1 MTAPNG
7 EGRVGAVTRVSGSL
21 VVARALPQAR
31 MYDLVEVGERGLA
44 GEIIRLEGDL
54 ASIQV
59 YEDTTG
65 IRVGE
70 PVASTGSPLL
80 VELGPGLLGGV
91 FDGIERPLPALAA
104 ASGPFLAPGARLP
117 SLDRKRLWR
126 FAPSVA
132 PGEELFGGMVLGEV
146 HEKGTRHYVLAPPGT
161 TGKVATAESRELTVD
176 EAVVTLQ
183 DGARLTL
190 AQRWPMRVARP
201 HRGKLPHR
209 EPLLTGQR
217 VFDTFFP
224 VARGGTAVVPGG
236 FGTGKT
242 VVEHLLAKYAAVDL
256 IVYIGCGERG
266 NEMTALL
273 SEFPQLSDRLTGRPL
288 LARTVLIA
296 NTSNMPV
303 AAREASI
310 YVGVT
315 IAEYFRDMGYDVA
328 VMADSTSR
336 WAEALREMSS
346 RLGEMPGEE
355 GYPPYLAARLATFY
369 ERAGTVRCLTP
380 GAEERKGSVTI
391 VSAVSPPG
399 GDFSEPVTQASLRV
413 GGALW
418 ALDIDLAQ
426 RRHFPAVSWTESY
439 SLYISDLEAWFAR
452 QISPE
457 WAELRVR
464 AMRVLEKERELQQV
478 VAVVGVDA
486 LPDDERLTLE
496 IARLVREGFLRQD
509 GFHPVDASCPAE
521 RQTTML
527 SLFLRFYEEARSAL
541 KGGAALEEILRHDLW
556 EGLRRIREAPHQS
569 FPGEAQGLVKK
580 IEALREA
587 RT

>member
-7 EGRVGAVTRVSGSL
+7 EGGAGAVIRVSGSL
-21 VVARALPQAR
+21 VVARSLPRAR

-44 GEIIRLEGDL
+44 GEIIRLEGEL

-59 YEDTTG
+59 YEDTSG
-65 IRVGE
+65 MRVGE
-70 PVASTGSPLL
+70 PVVSTGSPLL

-91 FDGIERPLPALAA
+91 FVGVERPLPALTA

-117 SLDRKRLWR
+117 ALDRKRRWR
-126 FAPSVA
+126 FTPSVS
-132 PGEELFGGMVLGEV
+132 PGDELRGGSVLGEV
-146 HEKGTRHYVLAPPGT
+146 DEAGTRHFILAPPGAM
-161 TGKVATAESRELTVD
+161 GKVAAVENGEVTVD
-176 EAVVTLQ
+176 EPVVTLQ

-224 VARGGTAVVPGG
+224 LARGGTAVVPGG

-273 SEFPQLSDRLTGRPL
+273 SEFPQLSDPLSGRPL

-380 GAEERKGSVTI
+380 REERKGSVTI

-439 SLYISDLEAWFAR
+439 SLYVSDLEAWFAR
-452 QISPE
+452 QISPD

-496 IARLVREGFLRQD
+496 VARLVREGFLRQD

-527 SLFLRFYEEARSAL
+527 SLFLRFYEEARSTL
-541 KGGAALEEILRHDLW
+541 KGGAPLEEILRHDLW
-556 EGLRRIREAPHQS
+556 EGLRRIREAPHES
-569 FPGEAQGLVKK
+569 FPGEVQELLKK
-580 IEALREA
+580 IGSLREA
-587 RT
+587 RR

>member
-1 MTAPNG
+1 MSSG
-7 EGRVGAVTRVSGSL
+7 ERDGTVIRVSGSL
-21 VVARALPQAR
+21 VVARAVPRAR
-31 MYDLVEVGERGLA
+31 MYDLVEVGERRLT
-44 GEIIRLEGDL
+44 GEIVRLEGER

-70 PVASTGSPLL
+70 PVVSTASPLQ

-91 FDGIERPLPALAA
+91 FDGIERPLPALAETT
-104 ASGPFLAPGARLP
+104 GPFIAPGAALP
-117 SLDRKRLWR
+117 ALDRERRWP
-126 FAPSVA
+126 FTPSVSRGD
-132 PGEELFGGMVLGEV
+132 PVREGSVLGEV
-146 HEKGTRHYVLAPPGT
+146 DEAGVRHLILVPPAIE
-161 TGKVATAESRELTVD
+161 GKVAQAESREARLD
-176 EAVVTLQ
+176 EPVVVLES
-183 DGARLTL
+183 GAELTL
-190 AQRWPMRVARP
+190 AQRWPMRVGRP

-217 VFDTFFP
+217 AFDTFFP

-242 VVEHLLAKYAAVDL
+242 VVEHLLAKYAAVDI

-273 SEFPQLSDRLTGRPL
+273 SEFPQLSDPRTGRSL
-288 LARTVLIA
+288 LSRTVLIA

-310 YVGVT
+310 YVGIT

-355 GYPPYLAARLATFY
+355 GYPPYLAARLASFY
-369 ERAGTVRCLTP
+369 ERAGTVRCL
-380 GAEERKGSVTI
+380 GAEGDERQGSVTI

-413 GGALW
+413 GGTLW
-418 ALDIDLAQ
+418 ALDAGLAE

-439 SLYISDLEAWFAR
+439 SLYVPELAAWFSREIASDWADRR
-452 QISPE
+452 Q
-457 WAELRVR
+457 A
-464 AMRVLEKERELQQV
+464 AMRVLEKERELRQV
-478 VAVVGVDA
+478 VAVVGADA
-486 LPDDERLTLE
+486 LPDDERLTLQTAE
-496 IARLVREGFLRQD
+496 LLREGFLRQD
-509 GFHPVDASCPAE
+509 GFHPVDARCPAE
-521 RQTTML
+521 RQTAML
-527 SLFLRFYEEARSAL
+527 SLFLGFYEEARSAL
-541 KGGAALEEILRHDLW
+541 KRGVPLEEILRHELW
-556 EGLRRIREAPHQS
+556 LTLRRIREASHES
-569 FPGEAQGLVKK
+569 FPTEAEAVGRK
-580 IEALREA
+580 IESLRGMG
-587 RT
+587 T